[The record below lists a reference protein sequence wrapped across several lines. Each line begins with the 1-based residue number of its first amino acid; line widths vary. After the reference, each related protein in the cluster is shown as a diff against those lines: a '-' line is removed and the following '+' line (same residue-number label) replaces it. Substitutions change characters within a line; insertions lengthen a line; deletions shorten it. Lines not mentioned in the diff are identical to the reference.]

1 MLSCLPPLPPLL
13 LSEGRGLPHEGL
25 SLAASHLLHSL
36 REAKPVSCTPLL
48 IPLRCFPLHTHPLGI
63 FFFFSFC
70 FALSCSLLPGG
81 KNQSKMMQEVSI
93 MVAYDA
99 HVVDRPGEE
108 DTLACLVAHSRP
120 LRSLRP
126 VVGLFI
132 RLVLFF
138 SFAWL
143 DLIVAGLILFSS
155 SVQPLIICCCLTLMA
170 DAANLCQ

>member
-1 MLSCLPPLPPLL
+1 
-13 LSEGRGLPHEGL
+13 
-25 SLAASHLLHSL
+25 
-36 REAKPVSCTPLL
+36 
-48 IPLRCFPLHTHPLGI
+48 
-63 FFFFSFC
+63 
-70 FALSCSLLPGG
+70 
-81 KNQSKMMQEVSI
+81 MQEVSI

-120 LRSLRP
+120 LWSLRP

-132 RLVLFF
+132 RLVFCFF
-138 SFAWL
+138 FFFAWL

-155 SVQPLIICCCLTLMA
+155 SIQPLIICCCLTLMA

>member
-1 MLSCLPPLPPLL
+1 MLSCLLPLLPLL
-13 LSEGRGLPHEGL
+13 LSGGRALPREGL

-48 IPLRCFPLHTHPLGI
+48 IPLRCFPLHPHPFCI
-63 FFFFSFC
+63 FFFFC
-70 FALSCSLLPGG
+70 FLLSCSLLPGG
-81 KNQSKMMQEVSI
+81 KNRSKMMQEVSI

-132 RLVLFF
+132 RLVFCFF
-138 SFAWL
+138 LCLAWSHRCWF
-143 DLIVAGLILFSS
+143 DPF
-155 SVQPLIICCCLTLMA
+155 
-170 DAANLCQ
+170 